1 MSSTMRLRTGDHQLY
16 IAMGAAW
23 APYGGPRDE
32 DIFLTF
38 GVAPRVFFGRLLKIV
53 SHHEAAQGIS
63 LASRTRIAQSCAKR
77 LCSNSPNSDRTAN
90 PGSAHAR
97 THHKAGPEPRDVH
110 KNPSYREQSP
120 LEPKIV
126 NSY

>member
-16 IAMGAAW
+16 VAMGAAW

-90 PGSAHAR
+90 PAR
-97 THHKAGPEPRDVH
+97 HTHGPTTKLV
-110 KNPSYREQSP
+110 QSQGMCTRIP
-120 LEPKIV
+120 PIV
-126 NSY
+126 SNRR

>member
-16 IAMGAAW
+16 IALGAAW

-63 LASRTRIAQSCAKR
+63 LESRTRIAQSCANR
-77 LCSNSPNSDRTAN
+77 LRSNSPE
-90 PGSAHAR
+90 SAGA
-97 THHKAGPEPRDVH
+97 
-110 KNPSYREQSP
+110 QSP
-120 LEPKIV
+120 PAPEIV